1 MGRRGRIDQNSES
14 MTVKELIDKL
24 SPLDP
29 YTEIVGGVWNGRVD
43 TYTVFDEVHVY
54 PYDQISADF
63 YGTPGAFDEKLL
75 RIHSKD
81 VVYLGSLFDSLNEQ
95 VTEDRRVIW
104 RMERILRMHRSKEW
118 KKEKV
123 YQLLQDFAD
132 EKLGRKRLGMT
143 SSSMSAGQRV

>member
-1 MGRRGRIDQNSES
+1 
-14 MTVKELIDKL
+14 MTVKELTDKL
-24 SPLDP
+24 SQLDP
-29 YTEIVGGVWNGRVD
+29 DTEIVGGIWNGRVD
-43 TYTVFDEVHVY
+43 TYTVLDEVQVF
-54 PYDQISADF
+54 PYDRIYSDF

-75 RIHSKD
+75 RTHSKD
-81 VVYLGSLFDSLNEQ
+81 VVYLGSLFDSLNGQ

-132 EKLGRKRLGMT
+132 EKLGRKR
-143 SSSMSAGQRV
+143 

>member
-1 MGRRGRIDQNSES
+1 MIFLGNES
-14 MTVKELIDKL
+14 MTVKELIEKL

-29 YTEIVGGVWNGRVD
+29 DTEIVGGVWNGRVD
-43 TYTVFDEVHVY
+43 TYTVLDEVQVF
-54 PYDQISADF
+54 PYDRIYADF

-75 RIHSKD
+75 HIQSGD
-81 VVYLGSLFDSLNEQ
+81 VVYLGSLFDSLNGQ
-95 VTEDRRVIW
+95 VAEDRRVIW

-132 EKLGRKRLGMT
+132 EKLGRKR
-143 SSSMSAGQRV
+143 

>member
-1 MGRRGRIDQNSES
+1 
-14 MTVKELIDKL
+14 MTVKELIEKL

-29 YTEIVGGVWNGRVD
+29 DTEIVGGVWNGRVD
-43 TYTVFDEVHVY
+43 TYTVLDEVQVF
-54 PYDQISADF
+54 PYDRIYADF

-75 RIHSKD
+75 HIQSGD
-81 VVYLGSLFDSLNEQ
+81 VVYLGSLFDSLNGQ
-95 VTEDRRVIW
+95 VAEDRRVIW

-132 EKLGRKRLGMT
+132 EKLGRKR
-143 SSSMSAGQRV
+143 